1 VPVTERAVLV
11 YALSLASVLLLANPP
26 ALAQGSTVQINA
38 GGPAVSPFVA
48 DKDFTGGSTISHA
61 NTINTSKVTNPAPAA
76 VYQTGRDGNVVY
88 TIGGFTAGSS
98 NMVRLHFAETYW
110 AAGGKRQFNVSI
122 NGTQVLTHFDIY
134 VSAGGQN
141 IANIQQFMVPANSSG
156 QYVIQFASVID
167 KALVNAIEVLSS
179 TSCTAPTTPSGLG
192 AMAASSSHIN
202 LSWTASSS
210 PCAGIAYTVYRST
223 TSGFAPSSSNQIS
236 TGVTATTYSDT
247 GLRAATAYYYLVEA
261 VDSGGVSGASNQ
273 ATATT
278 QSGSFGSQLIAINTG
293 GPTVS
298 PFVADEDFTG
308 GGITS
313 HANAI
318 DTSKVTNAAPAAVYQ
333 TGRDGNFTYT
343 IGGLTSETNYMVRLH
358 FCETYW
364 TAAGKREFNVSING
378 TQVLTHF
385 DIYAAAGGQNI
396 ANIQQFMEPANSS
409 GELVIQFTTIVN
421 NALVNGIEITTS
433 TASAPAPNIASL
445 SPTSGAEGTLVTI
458 AGANFGTAQGT
469 VTFNG
474 TAATVTSWSS
484 PTIMV
489 AVPSGAVSGNVV
501 VTAGA
506 VASNGVSF
514 TVVPLQLPSRAQV
527 LAAIE
532 KVNNYWIA
540 NNAAGNS
547 DWNQATYFSGDLAAY
562 DATGQANYLSFAQS
576 WASQNNYSLIG
587 GNTTTWPDY
596 QAAGQVYI
604 RLYQLSNTS
613 SDLSGI
619 TESISG
625 MVSSTVDNEWTWID
639 AINMSMP
646 DFAELGSIDNDT
658 DYYTKMYA
666 LYSYAKYSV
675 GLYDSKTGL
684 WWENGTYVNTSNH
697 WSRGNGWVFAAH
709 AKVLSVLPQ
718 SDSHYAEYLSTFITM
733 AQALAA
739 CQQPGGYWNPDLTG
753 TDNAGP
759 ESSGTS
765 FFLYGFAWGLNNG
778 VLDRNTYL
786 PVVEKT
792 WNFLANTAIQP
803 SGLLGYVQPSV
814 LGAAPPSAT
823 STYDYGVGAFLLAAP
838 QVALLTQ

>member
-1 VPVTERAVLV
+1 MRERAVLV
-11 YALSLASVLLLANPP
+11 YALSLAAVLLFANPP
-26 ALAQGSTVQINA
+26 GLAQGTAVQINA

-48 DKDFTGGSTISHA
+48 DRDFSGGSTIRHA
-61 NTINTSKVTNPAPAA
+61 NTINTSKVTNPAPTA
-76 VYQTGRDGNVVY
+76 VYQTGRDGNFIY
-88 TIGGFTAGSS
+88 TIGGFSAGS
-98 NMVRLHFAETYW
+98 NNTVRLHFAETYW
-110 AAGGKRQFNVSI
+110 TAAGKREFNVSI

-134 VSAGGQN
+134 AAAGGQN
-141 IANIQQFMVPANSSG
+141 IANIQQFVEPANSSG
-156 QYVIQFASVID
+156 LYVIQFTSVID
-167 KALVNAIEVLSS
+167 KALVSAIEVLPS
-179 TSCTAPTTPSGLG
+179 TSCTAPTAPSGL
-192 AMAASSSHIN
+192 AATAASSSQIN
-202 LSWTASSS
+202 LSWTAGSS
-210 PCAGIAYTVYRST
+210 PCAGITYTVYRST

-236 TGVTATTYSDT
+236 SGVTATAYSDT
-247 GLRAATAYYYLVEA
+247 GLTAARA
-261 VDSGGVSGASNQ
+261 SSQ

-278 QSGSFGSQLIAINTG
+278 ESGSFGSQLIAINAG

-308 GGITS
+308 GGTTS

-318 DTSKVTNAAPAAVYQ
+318 DTNKVTNAAPAAVYQ

-343 IGGLTSETNYMVRLH
+343 IGGFTSGTNYMVRLH

-385 DIYAAAGGQNI
+385 DIYAAAGGPNI
-396 ANIQQFMEPANSS
+396 ANIQQFMEPANSN
-409 GELVIQFTTIVN
+409 GEFVIQFTTILN

-433 TASAPAPNIASL
+433 TVSVPAPNIATL

-458 AGANFGTAQGT
+458 AGTNFGTAQGT

-474 TAATVTSWSS
+474 TAAPVTSWSS
-484 PTIMV
+484 STVMV

-514 TVVPLQLPSRAQV
+514 TVLPLQLPSRAQV

-625 MVSSTVDNEWTWID
+625 MVNSTVDNEWTWID

-646 DFAELGSIDNDT
+646 NFAELGSIDNDT
-658 DYYTKMYA
+658 NYYTKMYA

-675 GLYDSKTGL
+675 GLYDLKTGL
-684 WWENGTYVNTSNH
+684 WWENGTYVNTSSH

-709 AKVLSVLPQ
+709 AKVLSVVPQ
-718 SDSHYAEYLSTFITM
+718 SDPHYAEYLSTFVTM

-778 VLDRNTYL
+778 VLDKNTYL
-786 PVVEKT
+786 PVVEKA
-792 WNFLANTAIQP
+792 WNFFANAAIQP
-803 SGLLGYVQPSV
+803 SGLLGYVQPTV
-814 LGAAPPSAT
+814 VGTTPPSAT
-823 STYDYGVGAFLLAAP
+823 STYDFGVGAFLLAAP